1 MLLECKTSL
10 WLQLFE
16 DASDG
21 EIPMTDPAFV
31 MISRMLV
38 IIQVPGE
45 LFSFSSD
52 KPRHAAQ
59 GRSFFGE
66 EQCYR
71 MNVGS

>member
-1 MLLECKTSL
+1 
-10 WLQLFE
+10 
-16 DASDG
+16 
-21 EIPMTDPAFV
+21 MTDPTCLV

-38 IIQVPGE
+38 ITQVLVPGE

-52 KPRHAAQ
+52 KPRHAAPWKE
-59 GRSFFGE
+59 FFGE